1 MSIPPPEDQQ
11 PARVQRTKASCFAQS
26 SIGRFGISI
35 DKIRVGA
42 PPLRPL
48 PLLNLWTAS
57 FPPLEPDKFIRRARE
72 VLDAHGLDNDGDMN
86 IEFIGRMVPG
96 AAWTTQPT
104 LLICLP
110 WRTDSPAIWEEIV
123 ITLKQYA
130 DAVSAPHGFD
140 ISVEL
145 IAPERIRRK
154 HISPLPNDDGF
165 PRLAAEWP
173 AIMAEVVRILER
185 FPATAS
191 FINLVSLFRLGY
203 HADATRNPRTVYVS
217 LDYESDQHGWPPIIR
232 TIQDYLDGL
241 EHDLHIH
248 LEQNLLNHLSFP
260 LAPPRV
266 GDQDRADLQTR
277 FNFDPHRDYPTAV
290 VPGADVGASRYISRD
305 EDQSQVVS
313 PLVGT
318 LGCYLEIQR
327 QGVPGWTR
335 LALTNYHVV
344 RPALSGYRLGSSTK
358 APIPN
363 SPLWRADRKGFGPR
377 GIESRALMEHP
388 ARAKHDFAV
397 NSLQRAIARQSPS
410 APDHQ
415 LRDKLAEKL
424 AFFDQGKHLFGQV
437 WAGSGWKR
445 RTTANG
451 RLDWALIKPTHLDR
465 VPQEGMMNLLPDS
478 AQWSGTSALLEWLP
492 DASTWGAPL
501 KSPPPTAATPTT
513 LISALGQGD
522 LVYKVGSSTKATVG
536 HFQQIKTKCR
546 IGDEKCMGLQ
556 DAYSSEYAFV
566 GVAEQTPDSR
576 FGDFGDSGAV
586 AFDGTGTAVGL
597 LLTGLSPHQCRD
609 YAVCLVTPI
618 EEVFEDIKTSSKGTI
633 TGVRIVGVEGGEGGE
648 ERAEWRADERGGQT
662 CNNT

>member
-1 MSIPPPEDQQ
+1 MSIPPEDQQ
-11 PARVQRTKASCFAQS
+11 PARVRRAKASSFAQS
-26 SIGRFGISI
+26 SSGHFGISI
-35 DKIRVGA
+35 DKFRVGA

-48 PLLNLWTAS
+48 PLLSLWTAS

-72 VLDAHGLDNDGDMN
+72 VLEAHGLGDDGDMN

-110 WRTDSPAIWEEIV
+110 WRTGSPAIWEEIV
-123 ITLKQYA
+123 TTLKKYA
-130 DAVSAPHGFD
+130 DAVAAPHGFD

-145 IAPERIRRK
+145 IAPELIRRK
-154 HISPLPNDDGF
+154 HISPLPNDNRF
-165 PRLAAEWP
+165 PQLAAEWP
-173 AIMAEVVRILER
+173 VIMAEVVRILES

-191 FINLVSLFRLGY
+191 FTNLVSLFRLGY

-217 LDYESDQHGWPPIIR
+217 LDYESDQHGWPPVIR

-266 GDQDRADLQTR
+266 DDRDRADLQTR
-277 FNFDPHRDYPTAV
+277 FNFDPRRDYQTAV
-290 VPGADVGASRYISRD
+290 VPGADIGASRYITRD
-305 EDQSQVVS
+305 EDQSQVS

-327 QGVPGWTR
+327 EGVPGWTS

-344 RPALSGYRLGSSTK
+344 RSALSGYRLGASTASPRSVLK
-358 APIPN
+358 APIIN
-363 SPLWRADRKGFGPR
+363 SPLWRADRKGFGPS

-388 ARAKHDFAV
+388 ARAKHNFAV
-397 NSLQRAIARQSPS
+397 DSLQRAIAHHGPS
-410 APDHQ
+410 SADLQ
-415 LRDKLAEKL
+415 LCDKLAEKL

-445 RTTANG
+445 RTAANG

-478 AQWSGTSALLEWLP
+478 AQWSGTSVLLEWLP

-522 LVYKVGSSTKATVG
+522 LVYKVGSSTRATVG

-546 IGDEKCMGLQ
+546 IGDEKYLGLQ
-556 DAYSSEYAFV
+556 NAYSSEYAFI
-566 GVAEQTPDSR
+566 GVAEQTPDNR

-586 AFDGTGTAVGL
+586 VFDGTGTAVGL
-597 LLTGLSPHQCRD
+597 LFTGHSPHQCQG

-618 EEVFEDIKTSSKGTI
+618 EEVFEDIKALSKNKI
-633 TGVRIVGVEGGEGGE
+633 TGVRIAGP
-648 ERAEWRADERGGQT
+648 
-662 CNNT
+662 